1 MAASLCPSNTQTGTS
16 HSTMMVGSR
25 EYWDEYLQESLCK
38 IPPAPL
44 TSVIIEEI
52 TESPVDSRVPAP
64 EKGQTMPAIKGFTP
78 LVLALLVVTKPY
90 PGFIQKGTFFILT
103 IQDFDPLVLPRFNQG
118 ISRASIPKSLE
129 ATLPDLVIISPKMFS
144 LALNLQTQ

>member
-38 IPPAPL
+38 IPPAPP

-52 TESPVDSRVPAP
+52 IESPVDSRVPAP

-78 LVLALLVVTKPY
+78 LVLALLVVIKPS

-103 IQDFDPLVLPRFNQG
+103 ILDFDPLVLPRFNQG